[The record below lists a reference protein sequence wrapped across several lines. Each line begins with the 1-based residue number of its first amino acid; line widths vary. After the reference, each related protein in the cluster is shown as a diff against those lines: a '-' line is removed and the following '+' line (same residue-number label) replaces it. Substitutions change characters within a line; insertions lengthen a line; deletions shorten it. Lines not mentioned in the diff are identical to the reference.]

1 MSSLSV
7 HATPAAVSAQLLEAA
22 AAAAGLQQYPPAC
35 LYVLATPIGN
45 FADLSLRAIHV
56 LTQLDALACEDT
68 RVTAPLLQRLGLSVP
83 LLAVHEHNEAEAAGR
98 VIELLRQ
105 GQRVGFASDAGTPA
119 VSDPGARLVA
129 AVRAA
134 GLRVMPLPGASS
146 VSTVLSAAGAWLQGA
161 GADGAAEGYRFAG
174 FMPAKGAV
182 RAQAVAR
189 AVAEP
194 AACVLFE
201 APHRIRTLAEELAA
215 EQARQG
221 RSRQVTIGRE
231 LTKQFEQIETL
242 AVVDLPGWLAAES
255 DRCRG
260 EFALVL
266 HPIPLAPDSA
276 LEQGDAQAQRWLKQL
291 MPLLPLRQ
299 AVDLIAETL
308 PAPRK
313 RVYQLA
319 LALREAEEAAAAE
332 TPEDDGPGAG

>member
-1 MSSLSV
+1 MPALLV
-7 HATPAAVSAQLLEAA
+7 HAA

-56 LTQLDALACEDT
+56 LSQLDALACEDT

-83 LLAVHEHNEAEAAGR
+83 LLAVHEHNEAEAAER
-98 VIELLRQ
+98 VIGLLRQ

-129 AVRAA
+129 AVRAD

-146 VSTVLSAAGAWLQGA
+146 VSTVLSAAGAWKP
-161 GADGAAEGYRFAG
+161 GAAADAAAQGYRFAG
-174 FMPAKGAV
+174 FMPAKGS
-182 RAQAVAR
+182 AR
-189 AVAEP
+189 AAAVTRAMAEP

-201 APHRIRTLAEELAA
+201 APHRIRTLADELAA

-221 RSRQVTIGRE
+221 QLRQVTIGRE

-242 AVVDLPGWLAAES
+242 AVSELAAWLSAES

-266 HPIPLAPDSA
+266 HPVPEESGGAE
-276 LEQGDAQAQRWLKQL
+276 EQADADAQRWLVRL
-291 MPLLPLRQ
+291 LPLLPLRQ
-299 AVDLIAETL
+299 AVDLVAEAL

-319 LALREAEEAAAAE
+319 LALREA
-332 TPEDDGPGAG
+332 GPGEG

>member
-1 MSSLSV
+1 MRD
-7 HATPAAVSAQLLEAA
+7 AA

-146 VSTVLSAAGAWLQGA
+146 VSTVLSAAGAWSQG
-161 GADGAAEGYRFAG
+161 GGPSRG
-174 FMPAKGAV
+174 P
-182 RAQAVAR
+182 RAIASPGSCRPRGHR
-189 AVAEP
+189 A
-194 AACVLFE
+194 
-201 APHRIRTLAEELAA
+201 
-215 EQARQG
+215 
-221 RSRQVTIGRE
+221 
-231 LTKQFEQIETL
+231 
-242 AVVDLPGWLAAES
+242 
-255 DRCRG
+255 
-260 EFALVL
+260 
-266 HPIPLAPDSA
+266 
-276 LEQGDAQAQRWLKQL
+276 
-291 MPLLPLRQ
+291 LRQ
-299 AVDLIAETL
+299 SLGQSRNPLPVCCLKRRIASARWPRSWL
-308 PAPRK
+308 PSRAG
-313 RVYQLA
+313 RV
-319 LALREAEEAAAAE
+319 RC
-332 TPEDDGPGAG
+332 GR

>member
-1 MSSLSV
+1 VSS
-7 HATPAAVSAQLLEAA
+7 PSALASTSALLLDAA

-56 LTQLDALACEDT
+56 LTQLDVLACEDT
-68 RVTAPLLQRLGLSVP
+68 RVTAPLLQRLGLSIP
-83 LLAVHEHNEAEAAGR
+83 LMAVHEHNEAEAADR
-98 VIELLRQ
+98 VIGLLRQ
-105 GQRVGFASDAGTPA
+105 GKRVGFASDAGTPA

-129 AVRAA
+129 AVRMA
-134 GLRVMPLPGASS
+134 GLRIMPLPGASS
-146 VSTVLSAAGAWLQGA
+146 VSTVLSAAGAWRQGA
-161 GADGAAEGYRFAG
+161 GADAGAEGYRFAG
-174 FMPAKGAV
+174 FMPAKGTV

-201 APHRIRTLAEELAA
+201 APHRIRTLADELAA

-221 RSRQVTIGRE
+221 CSRLVTIGRE

-242 AVVDLPGWLAAES
+242 AVAELPGWLAVEP
-255 DRCRG
+255 DRSRG

-266 HPIPLAPDSA
+266 HPIPLAPEDA
-276 LEQGDAQAQRWLKQL
+276 QEQGELEAQRWLQRL
-291 MPLLPLRQ
+291 LPLLPLRQ
-299 AVDLIAETL
+299 AVDLVAEAL

-319 LALREAEEAAAAE
+319 LALREAEENAAADEGAE
-332 TPEDDGPGAG
+332 AG